1 MDAALDA
8 CYRAMFLD
16 PDDVDLHLAIVELYD
31 ERGWSTLAT
40 EKLDL
45 LDRLA
50 DLDEDA
56 AAAGLVAAARTR
68 RG

>member
-1 MDAALDA
+1 MDA

-16 PDDVDLHLAIVELYD
+16 PDDVGLHLAIVELYD
-31 ERGWSTLAT
+31 ERGWSTLAA

-50 DLDEDA
+50 DLDDDA